1 MRKSG
6 RKLKSLFYL
15 TIIVVLCIFFGGCN
29 KKGEIT
35 FEQAADEVFSEEI
48 SNQSEVGESKETER
62 MKAGGTDV
70 ETDAWIYVDVAGAV
84 RTPGVVKLARGA
96 RVYEA
101 IELAGGFAKDA
112 AISAVNQASVLQ
124 DGQQLYIVTVE
135 EQKTKQLSG
144 GTDVETDA
152 WIYVDVAGAVRTPG
166 VVKLARGA
174 RVYEAIE
181 LAGGFAKDA
190 AISAVNQASVLQ
202 DGQQLY
208 IVTVEEQK
216 TKQLSSSEVSL
227 ETSGEGRVADA
238 GKVNIN
244 QASEEELMTLP
255 GIGASKAAD
264 IVRYREEQGRFEQIE
279 DIMNISGIKEAV
291 FGKIKDKITVQQ

>member
-1 MRKSG
+1 M
-6 RKLKSLFYL
+6 
-15 TIIVVLCIFFGGCN
+15 
-29 KKGEIT
+29 
-35 FEQAADEVFSEEI
+35 EVAYY
-48 SNQSEVGESKETER
+48 N
-62 MKAGGTDV
+62 
-70 ETDAWIYVDVAGAV
+70 
-84 RTPGVVKLARGA
+84 
-96 RVYEA
+96 
-101 IELAGGFAKDA
+101 LAGGINQALTKTELGIDTKKVCWSDA
-112 AISAVNQASVLQ
+112 ENVEILQNRGIVKQKGNSLFLEIGEEITGLAEISAYDVSKMLITTVSGKIYIYDENHSKKTLVDKTLKGVKPVFLNFLNGILVMTEADGLFYIKNNADYEVVECNLKDLSKNTVTGASM
-124 DGQQLYIVTVE
+124 
-135 EQKTKQLSG
+135 
-144 GTDVETDA
+144 A
-152 WIYVDVAGAVRTPG
+152 IYKG
-166 VVKLARGA
+166 
-174 RVYEAIE
+174 RVWV
-181 LAGGFAKDA
+181 AKDA

-216 TKQLSSSEVSL
+216 TKQLSSSEGSL

>member
-1 MRKSG
+1 MFDKIGISVQGNFVRRQEGVLLRKSG

-15 TIIVVLCIFFGGCN
+15 TIIVVLCIFLGGCN

-112 AISAVNQASVLQ
+112 AISAVNRRQSSCHLPRVLWKRPVRAEWQMQAKS
-124 DGQQLYIVTVE
+124 ISIRH
-135 EQKTKQLSG
+135 QKK
-144 GTDVETDA
+144 
-152 WIYVDVAGAVRTPG
+152 
-166 VVKLARGA
+166 
-174 RVYEAIE
+174 
-181 LAGGFAKDA
+181 
-190 AISAVNQASVLQ
+190 N
-202 DGQQLY
+202 
-208 IVTVEEQK
+208 
-216 TKQLSSSEVSL
+216 
-227 ETSGEGRVADA
+227 
-238 GKVNIN
+238 
-244 QASEEELMTLP
+244 
-255 GIGASKAAD
+255 
-264 IVRYREEQGRFEQIE
+264 
-279 DIMNISGIKEAV
+279 
-291 FGKIKDKITVQQ
+291 

>member
-1 MRKSG
+1 M
-6 RKLKSLFYL
+6 
-15 TIIVVLCIFFGGCN
+15 VGCN

-135 EQKTKQLSG
+135 EQKTKQLS
-144 GTDVETDA
+144 
-152 WIYVDVAGAVRTPG
+152 
-166 VVKLARGA
+166 
-174 RVYEAIE
+174 
-181 LAGGFAKDA
+181 
-190 AISAVNQASVLQ
+190 
-202 DGQQLY
+202 
-208 IVTVEEQK
+208 
-216 TKQLSSSEVSL
+216 SSEVSL
-227 ETSGEGRVADA
+227 ERPVRAEWQM
-238 GKVNIN
+238 
-244 QASEEELMTLP
+244 QAKS
-255 GIGASKAAD
+255 
-264 IVRYREEQGRFEQIE
+264 
-279 DIMNISGIKEAV
+279 ISIRHQK
-291 FGKIKDKITVQQ
+291 KN

>member
-1 MRKSG
+1 MFDKIGISVQGNFVRRQEGVLLRKSG

-15 TIIVVLCIFFGGCN
+15 TIIVVLCIFLGGCN

-135 EQKTKQLSG
+135 EQKTKQLS
-144 GTDVETDA
+144 
-152 WIYVDVAGAVRTPG
+152 
-166 VVKLARGA
+166 
-174 RVYEAIE
+174 
-181 LAGGFAKDA
+181 
-190 AISAVNQASVLQ
+190 
-202 DGQQLY
+202 
-208 IVTVEEQK
+208 
-216 TKQLSSSEVSL
+216 SSEGSL

-244 QASEEELMTLP
+244 QASEEFGVTLSEENKQSILELMKKIDDLDLDVNQLKDQISNLYDKLDSM
-255 GIGASKAAD
+255 GIHIDLDSEEVQGFFSK
-264 IVRYREEQGRFEQIE
+264 IVEF
-279 DIMNISGIKEAV
+279 
-291 FGKIKDKITVQQ
+291 IKDFLNRLG

>member
-1 MRKSG
+1 MECFVEGSAVG
-6 RKLKSLFYL
+6 QN
-15 TIIVVLCIFFGGCN
+15 IVWRFNESSKLCICGEQSSKHLRAHHSKHNAFTRKFGRTLWEPCRR
-29 KKGEIT
+29 
-35 FEQAADEVFSEEI
+35 EQ
-48 SNQSEVGESKETER
+48 
-62 MKAGGTDV
+62 
-70 ETDAWIYVDVAGAV
+70 
-84 RTPGVVKLARGA
+84 LGA
-96 RVYEA
+96 RFGRVVTLESA
-101 IELAGGFAKDA
+101 RSTRRICASIWNRTIEHLFEHRTSDN
-112 AISAVNQASVLQ
+112 AVPENFRTTAREIDHCRLNAEFTRTAVQNQ
-124 DGQQLYIVTVE
+124 
-135 EQKTKQLSG
+135 
-144 GTDVETDA
+144 
-152 WIYVDVAGAVRTPG
+152 
-166 VVKLARGA
+166 
-174 RVYEAIE
+174 IE

>member
-15 TIIVVLCIFFGGCN
+15 TIIVVLCIFLVGCN

-112 AISAVNQASVLQ
+112 AISAVFRTGSNCISLQSKNRRQSSCHLPRVLWKRPVRAEWQMQAKS
-124 DGQQLYIVTVE
+124 ISIRH
-135 EQKTKQLSG
+135 QKK
-144 GTDVETDA
+144 
-152 WIYVDVAGAVRTPG
+152 
-166 VVKLARGA
+166 
-174 RVYEAIE
+174 
-181 LAGGFAKDA
+181 
-190 AISAVNQASVLQ
+190 N
-202 DGQQLY
+202 
-208 IVTVEEQK
+208 
-216 TKQLSSSEVSL
+216 
-227 ETSGEGRVADA
+227 
-238 GKVNIN
+238 
-244 QASEEELMTLP
+244 
-255 GIGASKAAD
+255 
-264 IVRYREEQGRFEQIE
+264 
-279 DIMNISGIKEAV
+279 
-291 FGKIKDKITVQQ
+291 

>member
-15 TIIVVLCIFFGGCN
+15 TIIVVLCIFLGGCN

-135 EQKTKQLSG
+135 EQKTKQLS
-144 GTDVETDA
+144 
-152 WIYVDVAGAVRTPG
+152 
-166 VVKLARGA
+166 
-174 RVYEAIE
+174 
-181 LAGGFAKDA
+181 
-190 AISAVNQASVLQ
+190 
-202 DGQQLY
+202 
-208 IVTVEEQK
+208 
-216 TKQLSSSEVSL
+216 SSEGSL

-255 GIGASKAAD
+255 GIGEAKAEA
-264 IVRYREEQGRFEQIE
+264 ILQYRSEHGGFSDAQELLQ
-279 DIMNISGIKEAV
+279 ISGIKEGV
-291 FGKIKDKITVQQ
+291 FSRIKDRITVR

>member
-1 MRKSG
+1 MFDKIGISVQGNFVRRQEGVLLRKSG

-15 TIIVVLCIFFGGCN
+15 TVIVVLCIFLGGCN
-29 KKGEIT
+29 KKSEIM
-35 FEQAADEVFSEEI
+35 FEQAADGAFSEEM
-48 SNQSEVGESKETER
+48 SAQSEAGEAKETDLA
-62 MKAGGTDV
+62 KAGETDV

-84 RTPGVVKLARGA
+84 KNPGVVKLARGA

-101 IELAGGFAKDA
+101 IEIAGGFAKDA
-112 AISAVNQASVLQ
+112 AVSAVNQASVLM
-124 DGQQLYIVTVE
+124 DGQQLYICTSE
-135 EQKTKQLSG
+135 EQKTKQLSAS
-144 GTDVETDA
+144 E
-152 WIYVDVAGAVRTPG
+152 
-166 VVKLARGA
+166 
-174 RVYEAIE
+174 
-181 LAGGFAKDA
+181 GF
-190 AISAVNQASVLQ
+190 
-202 DGQQLY
+202 
-208 IVTVEEQK
+208 
-216 TKQLSSSEVSL
+216 L
-227 ETSGEGRVADA
+227 ETSGEDRAADA

>member
-1 MRKSG
+1 MFDKIGISVQGNFVRRQEGVLLRKSG

-15 TIIVVLCIFFGGCN
+15 TIIVVLCIFL
-29 KKGEIT
+29 IT

-112 AISAVNQASVLQ
+112 
-124 DGQQLYIVTVE
+124 G
-135 EQKTKQLSG
+135 
-144 GTDVETDA
+144 
-152 WIYVDVAGAVRTPG
+152 
-166 VVKLARGA
+166 
-174 RVYEAIE
+174 
-181 LAGGFAKDA
+181 
-190 AISAVNQASVLQ
+190 ISAVNQASVLQ

-264 IVRYREEQGRFEQIE
+264 IVRYREEQGIFEQIE

>member
-1 MRKSG
+1 MFDKIGISVQGNFVRRQEGVLLRKSG

-15 TIIVVLCIFFGGCN
+15 TIIVVLCIFLVGCN

-112 AISAVNQASVLQ
+112 AISAVNQAS
-124 DGQQLYIVTVE
+124 
-135 EQKTKQLSG
+135 
-144 GTDVETDA
+144 
-152 WIYVDVAGAVRTPG
+152 
-166 VVKLARGA
+166 
-174 RVYEAIE
+174 
-181 LAGGFAKDA
+181 
-190 AISAVNQASVLQ
+190 
-202 DGQQLY
+202 
-208 IVTVEEQK
+208 
-216 TKQLSSSEVSL
+216 
-227 ETSGEGRVADA
+227 
-238 GKVNIN
+238 
-244 QASEEELMTLP
+244 EEELMTLP

>member
-1 MRKSG
+1 MFDKIGISVQGNFVRRQEGVLLRKSG

-15 TIIVVLCIFFGGCN
+15 TIIVVLCIFLVGCN

-48 SNQSEVGESKETER
+48 SNQSEVGESKE
-62 MKAGGTDV
+62 TDV

-124 DGQQLYIVTVE
+124 DV
-135 EQKTKQLSG
+135 
-144 GTDVETDA
+144 
-152 WIYVDVAGAVRTPG
+152 
-166 VVKLARGA
+166 
-174 RVYEAIE
+174 
-181 LAGGFAKDA
+181 
-190 AISAVNQASVLQ
+190 
-202 DGQQLY
+202 QQLY

-244 QASEEELMTLP
+244 QASEEEVMTLP

>member
-1 MRKSG
+1 MFDKIGISVQGNFVRRQEGVLLRKSG

-15 TIIVVLCIFFGGCN
+15 TIIVVLCIFLGGCN

-48 SNQSEVGESKETER
+48 SNQSE
-62 MKAGGTDV
+62 
-70 ETDAWIYVDVAGAV
+70 
-84 RTPGVVKLARGA
+84 
-96 RVYEA
+96 
-101 IELAGGFAKDA
+101 
-112 AISAVNQASVLQ
+112 
-124 DGQQLYIVTVE
+124 
-135 EQKTKQLSG
+135 
-144 GTDVETDA
+144 
-152 WIYVDVAGAVRTPG
+152 VAGAVRTPG

-216 TKQLSSSEVSL
+216 TKQLSSSEDSL

>member
-1 MRKSG
+1 MFDKIGISVQGNFVRRQEGVLLRKSG

-15 TIIVVLCIFFGGCN
+15 TIIVVLCIFLVGCN

-135 EQKTKQLSG
+135 EQKTKQLS
-144 GTDVETDA
+144 
-152 WIYVDVAGAVRTPG
+152 
-166 VVKLARGA
+166 
-174 RVYEAIE
+174 
-181 LAGGFAKDA
+181 
-190 AISAVNQASVLQ
+190 
-202 DGQQLY
+202 
-208 IVTVEEQK
+208 
-216 TKQLSSSEVSL
+216 SSEVSL
-227 ETSGEGRVADA
+227 ETSGEGRVAD
-238 GKVNIN
+238 
-244 QASEEELMTLP
+244 EELMTLP

>member
-1 MRKSG
+1 MFDKIGISVQGNFVRRQEGVLLRKSG

-15 TIIVVLCIFFGGCN
+15 TIIVVLCIFLVGCN

-135 EQKTKQLSG
+135 EQKTKQLS
-144 GTDVETDA
+144 
-152 WIYVDVAGAVRTPG
+152 P
-166 VVKLARGA
+166 
-174 RVYEAIE
+174 
-181 LAGGFAKDA
+181 
-190 AISAVNQASVLQ
+190 
-202 DGQQLY
+202 
-208 IVTVEEQK
+208 
-216 TKQLSSSEVSL
+216 SEVSL

>member
-1 MRKSG
+1 M
-6 RKLKSLFYL
+6 
-15 TIIVVLCIFFGGCN
+15 
-29 KKGEIT
+29 
-35 FEQAADEVFSEEI
+35 
-48 SNQSEVGESKETER
+48 
-62 MKAGGTDV
+62 

-101 IELAGGFAKDA
+101 IELAGGFAKKMLPSQRSIRHPYFRTGSNC
-112 AISAVNQASVLQ
+112 ISLQ
-124 DGQQLYIVTVE
+124 SKNRRQ
-135 EQKTKQLSG
+135 
-144 GTDVETDA
+144 
-152 WIYVDVAGAVRTPG
+152 
-166 VVKLARGA
+166 
-174 RVYEAIE
+174 
-181 LAGGFAKDA
+181 
-190 AISAVNQASVLQ
+190 
-202 DGQQLY
+202 
-208 IVTVEEQK
+208 
-216 TKQLSSSEVSL
+216 SSCHLSEVSL

>member
-1 MRKSG
+1 M
-6 RKLKSLFYL
+6 
-15 TIIVVLCIFFGGCN
+15 
-29 KKGEIT
+29 
-35 FEQAADEVFSEEI
+35 
-48 SNQSEVGESKETER
+48 
-62 MKAGGTDV
+62 

-101 IELAGGFAKDA
+101 IELAGG
-112 AISAVNQASVLQ
+112 V
-124 DGQQLYIVTVE
+124 
-135 EQKTKQLSG
+135 
-144 GTDVETDA
+144 
-152 WIYVDVAGAVRTPG
+152 
-166 VVKLARGA
+166 
-174 RVYEAIE
+174 
-181 LAGGFAKDA
+181 AKDA

>member
-1 MRKSG
+1 MFDKIGISVQGNFVRRQEGVLLRKSG

-124 DGQQLYIVTVE
+124 
-135 EQKTKQLSG
+135 
-144 GTDVETDA
+144 
-152 WIYVDVAGAVRTPG
+152 
-166 VVKLARGA
+166 
-174 RVYEAIE
+174 
-181 LAGGFAKDA
+181 
-190 AISAVNQASVLQ
+190 
-202 DGQQLY
+202 
-208 IVTVEEQK
+208 
-216 TKQLSSSEVSL
+216 LSSSEGSL